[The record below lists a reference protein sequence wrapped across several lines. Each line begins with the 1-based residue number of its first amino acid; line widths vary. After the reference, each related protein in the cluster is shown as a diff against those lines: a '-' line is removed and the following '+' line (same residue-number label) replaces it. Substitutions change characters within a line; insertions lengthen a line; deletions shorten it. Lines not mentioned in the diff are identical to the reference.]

1 MLKSLKGLVIALAI
15 LPTAVLLPKITHQV
29 APDYTSIKTYG
40 IVEDHVV
47 QIPDLPALPKASRPF
62 LILTNENFHTSDRAL
77 TCLAKNIYYE
87 ARGEGE
93 YGMYAVAQVTI
104 NRLKTGYWGNTV
116 CKVVYARSQF
126 SWTLDKELKKPH
138 GESWAESLRIAH
150 SVLNGEQ
157 VESLMTALFY
167 HATYVNPRW
176 RDRDAKIKQVG
187 AHIFYAKALGSSLEI
202 KVDNI

>member
-40 IVEDHVV
+40 IIEDHVV
-47 QIPDLPALPKASRPF
+47 PKASRPF

-104 NRLKTGYWGNTV
+104 NRLKTGYWGDTV

-126 SWTLDKELKKPH
+126 SWTLEDNLKKPH
-138 GESWAESLRIAH
+138 GDLWIESKRIANR
-150 SVLNGEQ
+150 VLNGEQ
-157 VESLMTALFY
+157 VSTLLTALFY
-167 HATYVNPRW
+167 HADYVNPRW
-176 RDRDAKIKQVG
+176 RDEDAKIKKIG
-187 AHIFYAKALGSSLEI
+187 AHIFYAKALGSRLEI
-202 KVDNI
+202 KVDNT